1 MSYMIFYAIF
11 WALAFICM
19 GIYIRLKYKDKLDD
33 LDP

>member
-1 MSYMIFYAIF
+1 MSYIVFYSLF

-19 GIYIRLKYKDKLDD
+19 GLYIRLKYKKKLDD